1 MKRSERLY
9 VLLGV
14 LAAACAVTFGV
25 SRYQE
30 HKEQIQATGEIV
42 LEVPS
47 EEVESLSWEYDGQSF
62 SFHKDG
68 SWIYDGDQAFP
79 VDGEKIAGL
88 LEQFQSFGAAFT
100 IQEPE
105 DLGQY
110 GLDDPVCTISFSTVE
125 ESYTISLGD
134 YSTMDAQRYVSIG
147 DGNVYLAAHDP
158 LEEFDAE
165 LSDLIAHDQVPDFGQ
180 VTQIAFSG
188 AEDYAI
194 SYQENGG
201 DSYRAEDVYFAE
213 DGGGALPLDTSRVED
228 YLYDLRYLGLTD
240 YVTYDA
246 TEEEIRA
253 CGLDDPELTITV
265 DYTGEDGDGEDAA
278 GTFTLHVSRDPEE
291 RAAAGGEAG
300 SEGED
305 EEITAYA
312 RVGESPILY
321 RISSG
326 EYEALMAASRDDL
339 RHQEVLPAEF
349 EDVSRIDVSLE
360 GADHTITSQGE
371 GEDRTFYYGEEAL
384 DISDLRTALTAL
396 KAEEDGFTDEQP
408 SEREEI
414 RLTVHLDL
422 EGSPTVSI
430 VLYRYDGSSCLA
442 VVDGAP
448 LCLVSRSSA
457 VDLIESVNAIVLN

>member
-1 MKRSERLY
+1 
-9 VLLGV
+9 
-14 LAAACAVTFGV
+14 
-25 SRYQE
+25 
-30 HKEQIQATGEIV
+30 
-42 LEVPS
+42 
-47 EEVESLSWEYDGQSF
+47 
-62 SFHKDG
+62 
-68 SWIYDGDQAFP
+68 
-79 VDGEKIAGL
+79 
-88 LEQFQSFGAAFT
+88 
-100 IQEPE
+100 
-105 DLGQY
+105 
-110 GLDDPVCTISFSTVE
+110 
-125 ESYTISLGD
+125 
-134 YSTMDAQRYVSIG
+134 MDAQRYVSIG

-291 RAAAGGEAG
+291 RAAAGGESG
-300 SEGED
+300 SEGE

-321 RISSG
+321 RISFG